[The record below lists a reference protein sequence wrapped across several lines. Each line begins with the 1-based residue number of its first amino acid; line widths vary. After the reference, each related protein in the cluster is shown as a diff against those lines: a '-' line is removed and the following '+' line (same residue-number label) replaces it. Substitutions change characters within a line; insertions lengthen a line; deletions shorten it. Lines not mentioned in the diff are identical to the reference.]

1 MRYNLATL
9 AELRVFEPL
18 PYTLELDGERLQLE
32 AMLVAVGNGPSY
44 GGGLRMCEGALLDD
58 GMLDVVIIKPMSKL
72 ELLRV
77 YPRLFKGTHVTHP
90 AYEHHR
96 VRPSAWPHP
105 ASSAYADGER
115 LGSAADHA
123 SRRTA
128 RSGRRSSRA
137 ERP

>member
-9 AELRVFEPL
+9 AELRVFKPL
-18 PYTLELDGERLQLE
+18 PYTLELDGERLP
-32 AMLVAVGNGPSY
+32 AARRCWSRSATVRRTAAACGCARAP
-44 GGGLRMCEGALLDD
+44 LLDD

-96 VRPSAWPHP
+96 VRDRRAWPRP
-105 ASSAYADGER
+105 GIVGYADGER
-115 LGSAADHA
+115 LGPLPITVEALPAAVT
-123 SRRTA
+123 RLR
-128 RSGRRSSRA
+128 GR
-137 ERP
+137 P